1 MLVCI
6 PEVLSEDELR
16 RCQSIM
22 AEAEWEDGRSTAG
35 AQSASVKYNQQV
47 PQASAAG
54 RALSDLVLDA
64 LARNATFHSAALPLR
79 IIPPL
84 FSRYLPGHSFGV
96 HVDNAIRGVPGTS
109 VRIRTDLSCTLFL
122 ADPAGYDGGELT
134 VETSYGAQEVKLPAG
149 DLVLYPSTSLHR
161 VAPVTRGMR
170 VGSFFWLQSM
180 VRSEGDRD
188 TLFQLDQ
195 SIQELAARDGVESE
209 AAVRLTGIYHNLVRR
224 LAEI

>member
-6 PEVLSEDELR
+6 PNVLSRDELQ
-16 RCQSIM
+16 RCRALM
-22 AEAEWEDGRSTAG
+22 AKAEWEDGRSTAG
-35 AQSASVKYNQQV
+35 AQSASVKHNQQV
-47 PQASAAG
+47 AQSSAQG
-54 RALSDLVLDA
+54 CALSDLVLDA
-64 LARNATFHSAALPLR
+64 LARNSTFHSAALPLR

-96 HVDNAIRGVPGTS
+96 HIDNAIRGVPGTS

-122 ADPAGYDGGELT
+122 AEPEDYDGGELT

-180 VRSEGDRD
+180 IRSESDRD
-188 TLFQLDQ
+188 TLFLLDQ
-195 SIQELAARDGVESE
+195 SIQELAARDGME
-209 AAVRLTGIYHNLVRR
+209 ADTVVRLTGVYHNLVRR
-224 LAEI
+224 LAEV